1 MSKNSSKPT
10 PPSRGIYL
18 LPNLFT
24 ISALFSG
31 FFAIVSSMRAN
42 YDTAA
47 IAIFI
52 CMILDMLDG
61 RIARLIGAQ
70 SDFGA
75 QLDSLSDMVSFGIAP
90 ALLVYSWSLVGLG
103 KVGWLTAFVYAAS
116 TALRLARFNTQLANN
131 DKRYFKGL
139 PCPAA
144 AAVIAGSIW
153 LAEQYTI
160 SGYGLA
166 WLMGLITFTVGVL
179 MVTNIRYYSSKDIDF
194 KSSVPFLYIMALVLI
209 LVGIATY
216 PALVLTISF
225 TTYAI
230 SGPVH
235 TLLRLRQRRK
245 ERKSRQ

>member
-1 MSKNSSKPT
+1 M
-10 PPSRGIYL
+10 
-18 LPNLFT
+18 PNLFT
-24 ISALFSG
+24 ISALFAA
-31 FFAIVSSMRAN
+31 FFSIVSAMRAN

-52 CMILDMLDG
+52 CMVLDMLDG

-90 ALLVYSWSLVGLG
+90 ALLVYSWSLVTLG
-103 KVGWLTAFVYAAS
+103 KMGWLIAFVYTAT
-116 TALRLARFNTQLANN
+116 TALRLARFNTQIGVV

-139 PCPAA
+139 PSPAA

-153 LAEQYTI
+153 LAEQYDI
-160 SGYGLA
+160 SGYGLS
-166 WLMGLITFTVGVL
+166 WLMGMITFTVGVL
-179 MVTNIRYYSSKDIDF
+179 MVSNIRYYSSKDIDF
-194 KSSVPFLYIMALVLI
+194 KSSVPFLYIIAIVLI

-225 TTYAI
+225 VTYAV

-235 TLLRLRQRRK
+235 TLLRMRQRRV
-245 ERKSRQ
+245 ERKKKS